1 MVSTPAS
8 TSMSSKTKTR
18 PLRSSAEPK
27 SVAAES
33 ALALYRGA
41 WGIASAIAP
50 LMLRARAGRGKEDPA
65 RIGERHGRASRARPE
80 GVLLW
85 VHGASVGESIA
96 ALPLIDAVLETP
108 GRHVLVTTGTV
119 TSAQLMAERL
129 PPRAFHQYA
138 PLDSGAAVRRFLDH

>member
-1 MVSTPAS
+1 MVSTPAF

-18 PLRSSAEPK
+18 PQRSSAEPK
-27 SVAAES
+27 RVVAGG

-50 LMLRARAGRGKEDPA
+50 LMLRARAGRGKEDPE
-65 RIGERHGRASRARPE
+65 RIGERHGHASRARPE
-80 GVLLW
+80 GALLW

-96 ALPLIDAVLETP
+96 ALPLIGAMLEQP

-119 TSAQLMAERL
+119 TSAK
-129 PPRAFHQYA
+129 
-138 PLDSGAAVRRFLDH
+138 